1 MGTFRSPFFYIP
13 FRSVFFFVLFFNSI
27 MNFALLL
34 GLLVAASMVTAIPWR
49 RHTRHSHRD
58 EKIMQADEAPFERE
72 VIEGMDDY
80 ADEWD
85 NADGGDNADEEE
97 GYADEEEG
105 NAYEEEDNADEGED
119 NADEEEDD
127 ADEEED
133 NADKEEDHADE
144 EEGNLD

>member
-49 RHTRHSHRD
+49 RHSHRD
-58 EKIMQADEAPFERE
+58 EKIMQANEAPFERE

-85 NADGGDNADEEE
+85 NADGGDNAAKEED
-97 GYADEEEG
+97 YADEEEG
-105 NAYEEEDNADEGED
+105 NA
-119 NADEEEDD
+119 DEEEND

-133 NADKEEDHADE
+133 NADE
-144 EEGNLD
+144 EENDVDEGE